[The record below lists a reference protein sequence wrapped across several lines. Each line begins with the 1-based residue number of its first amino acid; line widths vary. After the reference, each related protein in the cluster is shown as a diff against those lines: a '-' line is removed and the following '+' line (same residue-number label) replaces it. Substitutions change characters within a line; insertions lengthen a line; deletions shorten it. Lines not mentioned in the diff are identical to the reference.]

1 MKGKFI
7 PYLILFS
14 FLFFAYLIT
23 GSGCINID
31 NPVVQPV
38 DYRSL
43 VKFVNL
49 KPDVTIKVNVD
60 GSDLVSSLAF
70 GDTSR
75 YFDLPAGS
83 RVFVFT
89 AGDTIRRS
97 LESEKKYSV
106 FYVGRG
112 SDSVLFAAERNT
124 FDEPYPSGKAL
135 VRFLNLSPDLGD
147 AEVVVNF
154 MVKDSTVDS
163 TFSSIAFRGGTPY
176 LEIASFPVKYTVI
189 SGTDTLVKLWDP
201 GISGAGRYSVVVY
214 GLKAN
219 LQKKLFKED

>member
-1 MKGKFI
+1 MQSKFTI
-7 PYLILFS
+7 FAVF
-14 FLFFAYLIT
+14 FLVFFIIVIT
-23 GSGCINID
+23 GDGCINID

-43 VKFVNL
+43 AKFVNL

-60 GSDLVSSLAF
+60 GSDKVSSIAF
-70 GDTSR
+70 GDASN
-75 YFDLPAGS
+75 YLDLPAGS

-89 AGDTIRRS
+89 AGDTIKRS

-135 VRFLNLSPDLGD
+135 VRFLNLSPNLG
-147 AEVVVNF
+147 AAKVIVNF
-154 MVKDSTVDS
+154 AGKDS
-163 TFSSIAFRGGTPY
+163 TFSNVAFKGGTPY
-176 LEIASFPVKYTVI
+176 LTIASFPVKYTVI
-189 SGTDTLVKLWDP
+189 SGTDTLVKAWDS